1 MTSGLS
7 TLEAQLSSEGWY
19 RRATEVMPGG
29 VNSPVRAFRAVGGI
43 PPFIDSGDGARLR
56 TVGGE
61 ELIDF
66 IASWGALILGHAHA
80 EVVDAI
86 QGAVAR
92 GTSFGVP
99 TTAEVELAELICW
112 LVPSVEVVRMVN
124 SGTEATASA
133 LRLARAATGRPAVIK
148 FEGCYHGHSDAFLVK
163 AGSGLATFGEP
174 SSPGVPLGTT
184 SDTRVAR
191 YNDLDSVRELLADGG
206 VAAVIVEPV
215 AGNMGCVL
223 PAPDFLPGLRSLCDT
238 HGALLIFDEV
248 MTGFRVA
255 LGGAQERY
263 RVTPDLTAL
272 GKVVAGGTPAAAYG
286 GRTDLMRMIS
296 PDGTVYQAGTLAG
309 NPIVTAAGLA
319 TLRYLAAHPD
329 LYQRFDDAGEIISS
343 RLGAALR
350 RSGLPGVV
358 NHVGGM
364 VGIFI
369 GIGRAHNWDD
379 VSGLDHA
386 LFNRFF
392 HAALRRGV
400 LLPPSPFETWFL
412 MEAHLDGPLD
422 TALDALSEAI
432 EEAARGGGPV
442 ETD

>member
-1 MTSGLS
+1 MTADLPSPA
-7 TLEAQLSSEGWY
+7 TLDARHSSDRWY

-29 VNSPVRAFRAVGGI
+29 VNSPVRAFRAVGGT
-43 PPFIDSGDGARLR
+43 PPFIESGRGAHLR
-56 TVGGE
+56 TVDGE

-66 IASWGALILGHAHA
+66 IASWGALILGHAHPEIVGA
-80 EVVDAI
+80 IREVV
-86 QGAVAR
+86 GR
-92 GTSFGVP
+92 GTTFGVS
-99 TTAEVELAELICW
+99 TVAEVELAELICS
-112 LVPSVEVVRMVN
+112 LVPSVDVVRMVN
-124 SGTEATASA
+124 SGTEATAST

-191 YNDLDSVRELLADGG
+191 YNDLDSVSELLADGR

-215 AGNMGCVL
+215 AGNMGCIPPV
-223 PAPDFLPGLRSLCDT
+223 PGFLPGLRSLSDAN
-238 HGALLIFDEV
+238 GALLIFDEV

-286 GRTDLMRMIS
+286 GRAELMRMIA
-296 PDGTVYQAGTLAG
+296 PDGPVYQAGTLAG

-319 TLRYLAAHPD
+319 TLRYLAAHSD
-329 LYQRFDDAGEIISS
+329 LYQRFDDAGEMVSS
-343 RLGAALR
+343 RLGAALQR
-350 RSGLPGVV
+350 AGLPGVV

-369 GIGRAHNWDD
+369 GIEHAQSWDD
-379 VSGLDHA
+379 VAGLDQA
-386 LFNRFF
+386 LFRRFF
-392 HAALRRGV
+392 HAALKRGV

-412 MEAHLDGPLD
+412 MEAHLDGALD
-422 TALDALSEAI
+422 TAVAALTEAI
-432 EEAARGGGPV
+432 EEAAQ
-442 ETD
+442 